1 MITYDYYRIFYY
13 VAQYKSFTKAA
24 RALHNNQ
31 PNITRCMNNLEQ
43 ELKYTLFLRSNKG
56 IALTPEGRQLYEH
69 VALAFEQL
77 SIGEEEIRQ
86 NGELEHGLVSIGAS
100 ENALRL
106 ILLEKLEL
114 FRRAKAYVGDSCLI
128 IAGTGSNCTE
138 HAAALSRAAEGAGA
152 DALLVVTPYYN
163 KATPEG
169 LLAHYSAVAG
179 AVHIPVIAYNVPS
192 RTGVDI
198 PVEVYDRLSRIP
210 NLAGVKEASSG
221 ISKIAKLCAACPDFP
236 VWSGNDDQAVAVM
249 SLGGQGVISVLSNV
263 APVETQAMAQAA
275 LAGDFDT
282 AAALQAEL
290 LPLIELLFCEVN
302 PIPVKAA
309 MQLIGYDCGGCRLPL
324 TPMSEENLEKLK
336 KYLL

>member
-1 MITYDYYRIFYY
+1 MKEILFTGSG
-13 VAQYKSFTKAA
+13 VA
-24 RALHNNQ
+24 
-31 PNITRCMNNLEQ
+31 IV
-43 ELKYTLFLRSNKG
+43 
-56 IALTPEGRQLYEH
+56 TPFHAGA
-69 VALAFEQL
+69 VNFPAF
-77 SIGEEEIRQ
+77 G
-86 NGELEHGLVSIGAS
+86 
-100 ENALRL
+100 RL
-106 ILLEKLEL
+106 IDRQIDGGTDAIIVCGTTGESATLSDCEKLEL

-152 DALLVVTPYYN
+152 DALLVVPPYYN

-210 NLAGVKEASSG
+210 NLAGVKEASSS
-221 ISKIAKLCAACPDFP
+221 ISKIGKLCAACPDFP